1 MGGGLRCSKCCKV
14 VGKIFLICFIYKM
27 ISFFFDKY
35 VSSFDSFLFG
45 AMCENNPPQIA
56 ICCVLLFPVTN
67 VSLPLW
73 AQCKTPQENFFCGPM
88 NTKYISW
95 WHKVMVQNHHRL
107 LRVKCPIY
115 NLTKHIVKWFM
126 VIGHKVNIFIVC
138 FYKVRSV

>member
-14 VGKIFLICFIYKM
+14 VGKYWKIFLICFIYKM

-73 AQCKTPQENFFCGPM
+73 AQCKTPQENLFCGLI
-88 NTKYISW
+88 N
-95 WHKVMVQNHHRL
+95 
-107 LRVKCPIY
+107 
-115 NLTKHIVKWFM
+115 TKHISRLTQ
-126 VIGHKVNIFIVC
+126 NIFCDEHKIYFLINTTWWSRVTIWKC
-138 FYKVRSV
+138 LFGLSVQFTILHNMFSRG